1 MERQRSDR
9 DDSRQD
15 RSLLEQEECLNL
27 QAEIGNDEEIEND
40 VKEDWEKEQTQ
51 KKTQRQKTQK
61 MQKMQ
66 TKGRRREREKAGE
79 EGD

>member
-9 DDSRQD
+9 DDWRQD
-15 RSLLEQEECLNL
+15 RSLLEREECMNL
-27 QAEIGNDEEIEND
+27 QAESGNDEEIENA
-40 VKEDWEKEQTQ
+40 VKEDWEKEQIQ
-51 KKTQRQKTQK
+51 KKRQRQK

-66 TKGRRREREKAGE
+66 KMQKKGRKREREKAGE